1 MISPTVLTV
10 DDHLDDDGCPAP
22 VTFQESIG
30 ITVFLAWLFF
40 LTFVGRIIFAPLMPA
55 IEQEFGLSHSQA
67 GSIFLMMSLGLFI
80 APVCSGII
88 SFKINHR
95 GALFVSSLAMGL
107 GLVSLGF
114 IDSLLIIRL
123 VMVIL
128 GLAAGLH
135 LPSAMATI
143 TAEVRRP
150 DWGKALGVHQSA
162 PPLAFVSAP
171 LIAAA
176 LMGWLSWRTIV
187 VLIGVLS
194 LLSVMAYKG
203 FGRGGAF
210 PGRIPNFSIMKT
222 ILTKSSFWIM
232 ILLFSMAMGGTIGI
246 YTMLPLFLMT
256 ERGMDLTWA
265 NTLLGLSQISGLFV
279 VFMAGWV
286 TDHVGQKRTMAV
298 VLLAGGILTILL
310 GVLHG
315 GWLVAAIFIQPAFLA
330 SFFPGA
336 FAALSRITPPNMRSV
351 TNAIG
356 PPSAFLLGGGLIP
369 TFVGYMGETYTF
381 GLGLILVGC
390 YMLAGPILT
399 IFLKLGTYDDQGG
412 C

>member
-1 MISPTVLTV
+1 MISGTVLTV

-22 VTFQESIG
+22 VTFKESIG
-30 ITVFLAWLFF
+30 ITLFLAWLFF
-40 LTFVGRIIFAPLMPA
+40 LTFIGRIIFAPLLPA

-67 GSIFLMMSLGLFI
+67 GSIFLMLSLGLFI

-95 GALFVSSLAMGL
+95 GALFVSSLAMAL
-107 GLVSLGF
+107 GLILLGF

-123 VMVIL
+123 VMIIL

-143 TAEVRRP
+143 TAEVQRP

-187 VLIGVLS
+187 VLVGVLS
-194 LLSVMAYKG
+194 ILSVMAYKG

-246 YTMLPLFLMT
+246 YTMLPLFLVT

-265 NTLLGLSQISGLFV
+265 NTFLWFLWPAGSQTMSARREPWRSFYWLGESSPYCSVSFTVDGSWSRYLYS
-279 VFMAGWV
+279 
-286 TDHVGQKRTMAV
+286 
-298 VLLAGGILTILL
+298 
-310 GVLHG
+310 LH
-315 GWLVAAIFIQPAFLA
+315 
-330 SFFPGA
+330 
-336 FAALSRITPPNMRSV
+336 
-351 TNAIG
+351 
-356 PPSAFLLGGGLIP
+356 FLLPFSPALLRPCLELPPQICAVSQTRSAHPPLFYWEADSFLRLWDIWARPIP
-369 TFVGYMGETYTF
+369 LDSALLWSGA
-381 GLGLILVGC
+381 IC
-390 YMLAGPILT
+390 SQGP
-399 IFLKLGTYDDQGG
+399 Y
-412 C
+412 